1 MEIDEKKLFLQ
12 SFVQLRKSRHLT
24 QPQLSARSGVPQPV
38 IARLEKGKTDP
49 KLSTILK
56 LLESMEAKLIIKEEQ
71 QMDYFI
77 TLEIEVMTE
86 VAAEIHATITR
97 YVIAKNIQEDEKH
110 PLNILRHMIFKM
122 KENLTGSKEYTMEE
136 LKLIQAKFE
145 FARDY
150 ANEVIKN
157 DE

>member
-1 MEIDEKKLFLQ
+1 MEIDEKELFLQ
-12 SFVQLRKSRHLT
+12 SFVKLRKSRHLT

-86 VAAEIHATITR
+86 VAASIIATISR
-97 YVIAKNIQEDEKH
+97 YVIDKKIQDDDKH
-110 PLNILRHMIFKM
+110 PLNILEGMIYDIKDD
-122 KENLTGSKEYTMEE
+122 LIGKEYTMED
-136 LKLIQAKFE
+136 LNLIKAKLQ

-150 ANEVIKN
+150 ANEVIKIN
-157 DE
+157 E

>member
-1 MEIDEKKLFLQ
+1 MEIDEKELFLQ

-97 YVIAKNIQEDEKH
+97 YVIAKNIQEDE
-110 PLNILRHMIFKM
+110 NIH
-122 KENLTGSKEYTMEE
+122 
-136 LKLIQAKFE
+136 
-145 FARDY
+145 
-150 ANEVIKN
+150 
-157 DE
+157 

>member
-1 MEIDEKKLFLQ
+1 MELDEKEQFIK
-12 SFVQLRKSRHLT
+12 SFVQLRKSRHIT

-38 IARLEKGKTDP
+38 IARLEKGTTYP
-49 KLSTILK
+49 KLTTILK
-56 LLESMEAKLIIKEEQ
+56 LLDSMEAKLTIKEDQ
-71 QMDYFI
+71 KMDYFN

-97 YVIAKNIQEDEKH
+97 YVIAKNIQADNKH
-110 PLNILRHMIFKM
+110 PLNILRHMIFSM
-122 KENLTGSKEYTMEE
+122 KEKLTSSKEYSMEE

-150 ANEVIKN
+150 ANEVIN
-157 DE
+157 NNE

>member
-1 MEIDEKKLFLQ
+1 MEIDEKELFLQ

-86 VAAEIHATITR
+86 VAASIIATISR
-97 YVIAKNIQEDEKH
+97 YVIDKKIQDDDKH
-110 PLNILRHMIFKM
+110 PLNILEGMIYDIKDD
-122 KENLTGSKEYTMEE
+122 LIGKEYTMED
-136 LKLIQAKFE
+136 LNLIKAKLQ

-150 ANEVIKN
+150 ANEVIKIN
-157 DE
+157 E

>member
-1 MEIDEKKLFLQ
+1 MEFDEKEQFIK

-38 IARLEKGKTDP
+38 IARLEKGTTDP
-49 KLSTILK
+49 KLTTILR
-56 LLESMEAKLIIKEEQ
+56 LLDSMGAKLIIKEDQ
-71 QMDYFI
+71 KMDYFI
-77 TLEIEVMTE
+77 TLEKEVMSE
-86 VAAEIHATITR
+86 VAAEIYATITR
-97 YVIAKNIQEDEKH
+97 YTIAKNIQDDEKH
-110 PLNILRHMIFKM
+110 PLNILGHMIFQI
-122 KENLTGSKEYTMEE
+122 KENLIGKEYTMEE

-157 DE
+157 NE

>member
-1 MEIDEKKLFLQ
+1 MEFDEKEQFIK
-12 SFVQLRKSRHLT
+12 SFVQLRKSRHIT

-56 LLESMEAKLIIKEEQ
+56 LLDSMEAKLTVKEDQ
-71 QMDYFI
+71 KMDYFI
-77 TLEIEVMTE
+77 TLEKEVMSE
-86 VAAEIHATITR
+86 VAAEIYATITR
-97 YVIAKNIQEDEKH
+97 YMIAKNIQDDEKH
-110 PLNILRHMIFKM
+110 PLNILGHMIFQI
-122 KENLTGSKEYTMEE
+122 KENLIGKEYTMEE

-157 DE
+157 NE

>member
-1 MEIDEKKLFLQ
+1 MEIDEKELFLQ

-122 KENLTGSKEYTMEE
+122 KEDLTGSKEYTMEE

>member
-86 VAAEIHATITR
+86 VAASIEATISR
-97 YVIAKNIQEDEKH
+97 YVIAKNIQDDENH
-110 PLNILRHMIFKM
+110 PLNILESMVFDLKHSLVCKD
-122 KENLTGSKEYTMEE
+122 YTMEE
-136 LKLIQAKFE
+136 LNLIKAKFE

-157 DE
+157 NA

>member
-1 MEIDEKKLFLQ
+1 MEFDEKEQFIK
-12 SFVQLRKSRHLT
+12 SFVQLRKSRHIT

-56 LLESMEAKLIIKEEQ
+56 LLDSMEAKLTIKEDQ
-71 QMDYFI
+71 KMDYFI
-77 TLEIEVMTE
+77 TLEKEVMSE
-86 VAAEIHATITR
+86 VAAEIYATITR
-97 YVIAKNIQEDEKH
+97 YTIAKNIQDDEKH
-110 PLNILRHMIFKM
+110 PLNILGHMIFQI
-122 KENLTGSKEYTMEE
+122 KENLIGKEYTMEE

-150 ANEVIKN
+150 ANEVIIY
-157 DE
+157 

>member
-1 MEIDEKKLFLQ
+1 MEFDEKEQFIK
-12 SFVQLRKSRHLT
+12 SFVQLRKSRHIT

-56 LLESMEAKLIIKEEQ
+56 LLDSMEAKLTIKEDQ
-71 QMDYFI
+71 KMDYFI
-77 TLEIEVMTE
+77 TLEKEVMSE
-86 VAAEIHATITR
+86 VAAEIYATITR
-97 YVIAKNIQEDEKH
+97 YTIAKNIQDDEKH
-110 PLNILRHMIFKM
+110 PLNILGHMIFQI
-122 KENLTGSKEYTMEE
+122 KENLIGKEYTMEE

-157 DE
+157 NE

>member
-1 MEIDEKKLFLQ
+1 MEIDEKELFLQ

-86 VAAEIHATITR
+86 VAASIEATISR
-97 YVIAKNIQEDEKH
+97 YVIAKNIQDDENH
-110 PLNILRHMIFKM
+110 PLNILESMVFDLKHSLVCKD
-122 KENLTGSKEYTMEE
+122 YTMEE
-136 LKLIQAKFE
+136 LNLIKAKFE

-157 DE
+157 NA

>member
-1 MEIDEKKLFLQ
+1 MEFDEKEQFIK
-12 SFVQLRKSRHLT
+12 SFVQLRKSRHIT
-24 QPQLSARSGVPQPV
+24 QPQLSAKSGVPQPV

-86 VAAEIHATITR
+86 VAASIEATISR
-97 YVIAKNIQEDEKH
+97 YVIAKNIQDDENH
-110 PLNILRHMIFKM
+110 PLNILESMVFDLKHSLVCKD
-122 KENLTGSKEYTMEE
+122 YTMEE
-136 LKLIQAKFE
+136 LNLIKAKFE

-157 DE
+157 NA